1 MEIKSYGSSAILIHD
16 GASCVVS
23 MYEDELYLHSLVT
36 CKEFRG
42 KGSATRV
49 LTEAKRLSRKM
60 KRPLVLNAS
69 PFDDQPM
76 TYNQLVEFY
85 KSRGFINSEYNKF
98 IYWSN

>member
-1 MEIKSYGSSAILIHD
+1 MEIKSYGSSAILIHE
-16 GASCVVS
+16 GSSCVVS
-23 MYEDELYLHSLVT
+23 MHYGELYLHSLIT
-36 CKEFRG
+36 DEEFRG

-69 PFDDQPM
+69 PFADRPM
-76 TYNQLVEFY
+76 TYDQLVEFY